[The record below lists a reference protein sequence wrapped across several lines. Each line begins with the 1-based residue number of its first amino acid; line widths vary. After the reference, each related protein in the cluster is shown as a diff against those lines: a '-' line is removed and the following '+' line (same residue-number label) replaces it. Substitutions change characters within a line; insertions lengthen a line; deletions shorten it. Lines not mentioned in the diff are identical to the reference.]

1 MEPAAPPD
9 EADGC
14 ATPQERD
21 GSEAACEALD
31 ALALQPR
38 ARARPSTA
46 PAQDADPAQTWGRA
60 GFLTEAQTVHLA
72 AMRRRMPTAEDEEVG
87 EQASEQAS
95 EPLLAPH
102 AARLALT
109 RRLRHSAC
117 AGCAAARSTSTRR
130 VR

>member
-21 GSEAACEALD
+21 GSDGCEALD

-72 AMRRRMPTAEDEEVG
+72 AMRRRMPTAEDEEVS
-87 EQASEQAS
+87 ERASKRAS
-95 EPLLAPH
+95 RCL
-102 AARLALT
+102 
-109 RRLRHSAC
+109 RRTLPGWR
-117 AGCAAARSTSTRR
+117 
-130 VR
+130 